1 MTQIVRCNRC
11 GCTNDGND
19 GRFSL
24 ASKWIRVIA
33 YSGTVTVLEKDLCYD
48 CAQRFNEFMSSAVVN
63 E

>member
-24 ASKWIRVIA
+24 ASRWIRVVTYA
-33 YSGTVTVLEKDLCYD
+33 GTQPILEKDLCHD
-48 CAQRFNEFMSSAVVN
+48 CAQRFNEFMKSVVVN